1 MAVASDYAVA
11 IAPCVAE
18 ADPSDVL
25 RSAARRH
32 ACAAGFGKP
41 EELRARNSA
50 RVVVGER
57 ARDKVRCDLV
67 VDACG
72 QNIKGG
78 APVE

>member
-1 MAVASDYAVA
+1 
-11 IAPCVAE
+11 
-18 ADPSDVL
+18 VL

-41 EELRARNSA
+41 EEISLRARNSA
-50 RVVVGER
+50 WIVVSEG
-57 ARDKVRCDLV
+57 ARDKVRCDFV

-72 QNIKGG
+72 QNIKGC